1 MNGWRVPPVRV
12 VFGLLLEIVVKLWN
26 SPALGTQN
34 MRLNMGRFLSYGH
47 GVSVPLLGLDFSC
60 VAELLTLAVGH
71 HFDVATAVGTDKDTA
86 TVGPE
91 SVTRRITNEF
101 KGLVAAGGAS
111 VTIKGAACCITS
123 GVVDHYIFSF
133 TFLLAQLPAACHT
146 RLYVVL
152 HLLHVTQFSPNV
164 RTSG

>member
-1 MNGWRVPPVRV
+1 
-12 VFGLLLEIVVKLWN
+12 
-26 SPALGTQN
+26 
-34 MRLNMGRFLSYGH
+34 MGRFLSYGR

-60 VAELLTLAVGH
+60 VVELLALAVGH
-71 HFDVATAVGTDKDTA
+71 HFDVATAVSTNEDAAAIGA
-86 TVGPE
+86 E
-91 SVTRRITNEF
+91 SVTRGVRDKF

-111 VTIKGAACCITS
+111 VTVEGAACCITS